1 MDKSDNFIDIK
12 IIWKVIHNQATAKE
26 KARVERWL
34 QEDEKHQRYYNKLR
48 QYYEHGSMLR
58 TSPVE
63 TDAAWKN
70 VNHRISLEKRKTF
83 HRLVVITS
91 MAASLIAVI
100 TFFYYRQLSQ
110 QEAQVAEKTGP
121 IQPGCKKAVLILD
134 NGKSLNL
141 AANDTFQIKEN
152 GASLKNAGNKL
163 EYTAASKSSEKLS
176 YNTLK
181 VPRGG
186 EYYLVLA
193 DGTKVWLNSESTLR
207 YPVKFLGDE
216 RRIELTGEAYF
227 EVTKNKHKPFR
238 VVSGNQIVTVLGT
251 HFNISSYPEDSVTY
265 TTLVEGHVNVQLK
278 DDPNVQQSLLPNE
291 QSRVSMADAQI
302 TKRVVD
308 PSRYIAWKNGRFIF
322 EDERLNDIMSTLSR
336 WYDVHVV
343 FSNQRAKEIQF
354 TGNLERYSDFAEI
367 LNLIEKTDEVKFTI
381 KDNLVTVD

>member
-12 IIWKVIHNQATAKE
+12 IIWKAIHNQATWRERAKLE
-26 KARVERWL
+26 TWL
-34 QEDEKHQRYYNKLR
+34 QEDEKHQRYYNNLKE
-48 QYYEHGSMLR
+48 YYERGSTVK

-70 VNHRISLEKRKTF
+70 VSHRISSRKSRIP
-83 HRLVVITS
+83 HRLIVITS
-91 MAASLIAVI
+91 VAASLIIAI
-100 TFFYYRQLSQ
+100 TFFYYTQLNQ
-110 QEAQVAEKTGP
+110 QETPLAEKIST

-141 AANDTFQIKEN
+141 AANDTFQIKED
-152 GASLKNAGNKL
+152 GASLKNSGNKL
-163 EYTAASKSSEKLS
+163 QYTAASKPSEKIS

-238 VVSGNQIVTVLGT
+238 VVSGKQIVTVLGT
-251 HFNISSYPEDSVTY
+251 HFNISAYPEDSVTY

-278 DDPNVQQSLLPNE
+278 DDPNVQQSLVPNE

-308 PSRYIAWKNGRFIF
+308 PARYIAWKNGRFIF

-336 WYDVHVV
+336 WYDVRVV

>member
-1 MDKSDNFIDIK
+1 MSKSDNLIDIK
-12 IIWKVIHNQATAKE
+12 IIWKAIHNQATWRERAKLE
-26 KARVERWL
+26 TWL
-34 QEDEKHQRYYNKLR
+34 QEDEKHQRYYNSLKE
-48 QYYEHGSMLR
+48 YYERGS
-58 TSPVE
+58 TINPSSDE
-63 TDAAWKN
+63 IEGAWNN
-70 VNHRISLEKRKTF
+70 VKHRISGKKSNIRR
-83 HRLVVITS
+83 RLVVITS
-91 MAASLIAVI
+91 AAASLLVAL
-100 TFFYYRQLSQ
+100 TFFYYTKPG
-110 QEAQVAEKTGP
+110 QEQVHVAENVNT

-141 AANDTFQIKEN
+141 AANDTFQIKED
-152 GASLKNAGNKL
+152 GASLKNSGNKL
-163 EYTAASKSSEKLS
+163 QYTASSKSSEKLS

-238 VVSGNQIVTVLGT
+238 VVSGKQIVTVLGT

-278 DDPNVQQSLLPNE
+278 DDPTVQQILVPNE
-291 QSRVSMADAQI
+291 QSSVSLTGDQI

-308 PSRYIAWKNGRFIF
+308 PTPYVAWKNGRFIF
-322 EDERLNDIMSTLSR
+322 KDERLEKIMSTLSR
-336 WYDVHVV
+336 WYDVHVA

-354 TGNLERYSDFAEI
+354 TGNLERYSDFTEI
-367 LNLIEKTDEVKFTI
+367 LNLIEKTDEVKFII
-381 KDNLVTVD
+381 KDNLVTVK